1 MKKILFTILLAIG
14 IVLAFQ
20 FTTTK
25 VSEENPTSN
34 TRTDQ
39 VVLLELF
46 TSQGCSSCP
55 SADRLLD
62 KTLANHKNV
71 IGLSYHVDYWN
82 YIGWKDPFSSKVYSN
97 YQRAYGSKFKSSS
110 IYTPQLVVNGSSH
123 FTGSDALKLNRK
135 LNEESNYVSNAITF
149 KSVESV
155 NGSINL
161 SLETEALAEL
171 LTVVLVIK
179 ERETKIP
186 RGENR
191 DRTLLNT
198 NIVVAR
204 EVISNSKNATVALK
218 IPEIVTEE
226 DEVMLIAFSQDKD
239 LRVNAASQYKL

>member
-20 FTTTK
+20 FTTTE

-161 SLETEALAEL
+161 LLETEALAEL

-204 EVISNSKNATVALK
+204 EVISNSKNASVALK

-239 LRVNAASQYKL
+239 LRVNAASQYEL

>member
-20 FTTTK
+20 FTTTE
-25 VSEENPTSN
+25 VSEENSTSN

-135 LNEESNYVSNAITF
+135 LNEERNYVSNAITF
-149 KSVESV
+149 KSVETV

-191 DRTLLNT
+191 DRTLFNT

-204 EVISNSKNATVALK
+204 EVISNSKNASVALK
-218 IPEIVTEE
+218 IPEIVSEE

-239 LRVNAASQYKL
+239 LRVNSASQYEL

>member
-1 MKKILFTILLAIG
+1 M
-14 IVLAFQ
+14 
-20 FTTTK
+20 
-25 VSEENPTSN
+25 
-34 TRTDQ
+34 
-39 VVLLELF
+39 
-46 TSQGCSSCP
+46 
-55 SADRLLD
+55 
-62 KTLANHKNV
+62 
-71 IGLSYHVDYWN
+71 SYHVDYWN

-123 FTGSDALKLNRK
+123 FTGSDASKLNRK
-135 LNEESNYVSNAITF
+135 LNEKSNYVSNAITF

-204 EVISNSKNATVALK
+204 EVISNSKNASVALK

-239 LRVNAASQYKL
+239 LRVNAASQYDL

>member
-20 FTTTK
+20 FTTTE

-39 VVLLELF
+39 VILLELF

-97 YQRAYGSKFKSSS
+97 YQRAYGSKFRSSS
-110 IYTPQLVVNGSSH
+110 IYTPQL
-123 FTGSDALKLNRK
+123 A
-135 LNEESNYVSNAITF
+135 
-149 KSVESV
+149 VEW
-155 NGSINL
+155 
-161 SLETEALAEL
+161 
-171 LTVVLVIK
+171 
-179 ERETKIP
+179 
-186 RGENR
+186 
-191 DRTLLNT
+191 
-198 NIVVAR
+198 
-204 EVISNSKNATVALK
+204 
-218 IPEIVTEE
+218 
-226 DEVMLIAFSQDKD
+226 
-239 LRVNAASQYKL
+239 

>member
-1 MKKILFTILLAIG
+1 MKKILFTILLG
-14 IVLAFQ
+14 LGVVMAFQ
-20 FTTTK
+20 FTS
-25 VSEENPTSN
+25 SEILEKDSTLNPN
-34 TRTDQ
+34 
-39 VVLLELF
+39 VEEVLLLELF

-55 SADRLLD
+55 SADKLLN
-62 KTLANHKNV
+62 KTIADNKNV

-123 FTGSDALKLNRK
+123 FTGSDALKLNKK
-135 LNEESNYVSNAITF
+135 LADKTSYISNAITF
-149 KSVESV
+149 KTVETLKE
-155 NGSINL
+155 NINI
-161 SLETEALAEL
+161 SLKTESPADL

-191 DRTLLNT
+191 NRTLTNT

-204 EVISNSKNATVALK
+204 DVVSNAVAATFSLK
-218 IPEIVTEE
+218 VPDIVTED
-226 DEVMLIAFSQDKD
+226 DEVMLIAFAQDSS
-239 LRVNAASQYKL
+239 LRVSAAAKYEL

>member
-1 MKKILFTILLAIG
+1 MGNYRSFK
-14 IVLAFQ
+14 
-20 FTTTK
+20 
-25 VSEENPTSN
+25 ENPTSN

-82 YIGWKDPFSSKVYSN
+82 YMGWKDPFSSKVYSN

-161 SLETEALAEL
+161 SLETEALADL

-186 RGENR
+186 
-191 DRTLLNT
+191 
-198 NIVVAR
+198 
-204 EVISNSKNATVALK
+204 K
-218 IPEIVTEE
+218 
-226 DEVMLIAFSQDKD
+226 
-239 LRVNAASQYKL
+239 